1 MLLHH
6 FTRLRADRERRHER
20 MLETDPWDLIIVDE
34 AHHLNFD
41 EAAGMTLAHR
51 LIKKLQ
57 DGEQLK
63 SIIFFTGTPHR
74 GKHFG
79 FFALMSLVRPD
90 LFDPGNPWNSN

>member
-1 MLLHH
+1 
-6 FTRLRADRERRHER
+6 

-57 DGEQLK
+57 DAEQLQ
-63 SIIFFTGTPHR
+63 SLIFFTGTPHR

-90 LFDPGNPWNSN
+90 LFDPRKTRRAPIDASSSSPHPK